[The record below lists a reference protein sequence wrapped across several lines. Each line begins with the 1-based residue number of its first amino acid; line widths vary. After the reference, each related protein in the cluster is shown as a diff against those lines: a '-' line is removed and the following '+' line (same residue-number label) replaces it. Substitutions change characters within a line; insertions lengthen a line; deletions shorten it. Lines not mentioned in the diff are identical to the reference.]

1 MYFIRQVSSNDYP
14 ISNRFRARARRF
26 DGIDVEHRDRETR
39 KYRGS
44 RKELDE
50 REWKRDLADAF
61 HNRLGTWSWLTRALP
76 FSAGLCSSIAYKP
89 QFAVN
94 PARVAGSSRYNAFAL
109 RLSKPPV
116 PGIGGKFYSSA
127 FFSSLPCR
135 PSFQPSLSMHVPSVS
150 DYKTNRGGRKKKS
163 ETEREG
169 EKNCIVWKKLS
180 YPPPRK
186 SNFSI
191 SLFLQTCCF
200 ANDIVVP
207 LIKIN
212 DPPFIAHSVSIRS
225 ASLISERFGARS
237 FNKRHRHRKKPD
249 VARILANHNNCT
261 LPRGRSIYLWPSVSW
276 TCIYTRPPPPNCLS
290 IYWHWWGGTEMG
302 VGEYSESLGDC
313 ISNGGG

>member
-26 DGIDVEHRDRETR
+26 GGIDVEHRDRETR

-76 FSAGLCSSIAYKP
+76 FSVGLCSSIAYKP

-116 PGIGGKFYSSA
+116 SGIGGKFYSSA

-150 DYKTNRGGRKKKS
+150 DYKTNRGGRKKK
-163 ETEREG
+163 ERDRKRRR
-169 EKNCIVWKKLS
+169 EKLHRLEKTILSSSTKLEFLHITFLTNVLFRER
-180 YPPPRK
+180 YRC
-186 SNFSI
+186 SI
-191 SLFLQTCCF
+191 
-200 ANDIVVP
+200 D
-207 LIKIN
+207 
-212 DPPFIAHSVSIRS
+212 
-225 ASLISERFGARS
+225 
-237 FNKRHRHRKKPD
+237 
-249 VARILANHNNCT
+249 
-261 LPRGRSIYLWPSVSW
+261 
-276 TCIYTRPPPPNCLS
+276 
-290 IYWHWWGGTEMG
+290 
-302 VGEYSESLGDC
+302 
-313 ISNGGG
+313 